1 MAASSDTTLGQGA
14 AAARRGGWRSLER
27 QLPLL
32 ASLLVLGA
40 LAVYGYAALRE
51 VRNALLAAG
60 RLRLGSVTQQ
70 LTGLLQQS
78 AQQRL
83 QEIRGLAARQ
93 ELGAFLGAP
102 SAANRSAAEAILRPV
117 VGANPQQPTAA
128 LLRGAAGAVQLSL
141 ASSPLAAAAAA
152 PGDLRPGLTPF
163 QLDHGKVAYDAVAE
177 VVDARRRPVGHLI
190 VRRFLSSPEG
200 AQALNRLIG
209 SGASLLIGN
218 RAGGLWTDMAG
229 AVAPPAADLEAA
241 LKGPVE
247 SRSRAGGRLIGRAAV
262 VPGSPWIVWVGL
274 DQAGLLAP
282 MRPLEARFAGVGLAV
297 LLLAATAA
305 WGLSRSVTRPIRQLT
320 LSAEAMAGG
329 DFSRRVEEPRQSEL
343 GRLARAFHHMTRQLA
358 AARGDLERRVEDRT
372 RELAQVVEQL
382 QRAQEEL
389 VHKER
394 MAILGRLASTVGH
407 ELRNPLAVMTNAV
420 YYLDMVLGD
429 VPAEIRDYLGILRHE
444 IGMSEKIVGDLLDFA
459 RIRSPQPQAVLLPE
473 LVRGQIER
481 LGALD
486 GVRIDR
492 ELAADLPAAW
502 ADPAQVG
509 QILLNL
515 LTNATQAVADRRGTI
530 TVRGER
536 RGGLLALA
544 VADDGPGVPR
554 ELAERIFEPLFTTKA
569 RGIGLGLSVS
579 KSLAEANAGS
589 LRLAPPEAV
598 GGAVFVLELPA
609 AAAGAAS

>member
-1 MAASSDTTLGQGA
+1 MAASDRHPRRGA
-14 AAARRGGWRSLER
+14 PPARRGGWRSLER
-27 QLPLL
+27 QLPFL

-60 RLRLGSVTQQ
+60 RIRLGSVTQQ

-93 ELGAFLGAP
+93 ELRAFLGAP
-102 SAANRSAAEAILRPV
+102 SAASRSAAEAILRPV

-128 LLRGAAGAVQLSL
+128 LLCGPTGAVQLSL
-141 ASSPLAAAAAA
+141 ASSTPVAAA
-152 PGDLRPGLTPF
+152 PPAPGLLRPGLTPF
-163 QLDHGKVAYDAVAE
+163 QLHDGKVAYDAVAE
-177 VVDARRRPVGHLI
+177 VVDARRRPVGYLI
-190 VRRFLSSPEG
+190 VRRFLSSPES

-209 SGASLLIGN
+209 SGTSLLVGN
-218 RAGGLWTDMAG
+218 RAGGLWTDMAQ
-229 AVAPPAADLEAA
+229 AVAPPATDLEAA
-241 LKGPVE
+241 LKAPVE
-247 SRSRAGGRLIGRAAV
+247 SRSRTGAQLISRAAV
-262 VPGSPWIVWVGL
+262 IPGSPWIVWVGL

-282 MRPLEARFAGVGLAV
+282 MRPLEARFAGVGLLV
-297 LLLAATAA
+297 LGLAAAAA

-320 LSAEAMAGG
+320 LSAEAMTGG

-343 GRLARAFHHMTRQLA
+343 GRLARAFNHMTRQLA

-372 RELAQVVEQL
+372 RELAQAVEQL

-389 VHKER
+389 VKKER

-407 ELRNPLAVMTNAV
+407 ELRNPLAVMTNAI
-420 YYLDMVLGD
+420 YYLDMVLRD
-429 VPAEIRDYLGILRHE
+429 VPPEIRDYLGILRHE

-459 RIRSPQPQAVLLPE
+459 RIKAPLPQAVLLPD

-515 LTNATQAVADRRGTI
+515 LTNATQAVADRSGTI

-536 RGGLLALA
+536 RGELLALE

-554 ELAERIFEPLFTTKA
+554 ELAEQIFEPLFTTKA

-579 KSLAEANAGS
+579 KSLAEANGGS
-589 LRLAPPEAV
+589 LRLAPPGAV
-598 GGAVFVLELPA
+598 RGAVFVLELPA
-609 AAAGAAS
+609 VAAGAAS